1 MRRSI
6 LYVFLLLIT
15 SVFIARAQQ
24 RPQYTQ
30 YIFNNYLVN
39 PAISG
44 IENYTDIKIGYR
56 QQWTGI
62 NDAPKTSFVSAHWKL
77 GDDYLWRN
85 SLSLPGNDDDPMSR
99 NYMQNYTSSP
109 SHHGMGVIAVLD
121 EAGPISRLDASLT
134 YAYHLQMNDQ
144 LNLSVGV
151 AAGITRI
158 GLDINALEFQ
168 NQSDQAVQNAII
180 SQIKPDL
187 GLGVWLYGSR
197 FFAGA
202 SVQQVLPQKLK
213 FTNNSLYN
221 TGKDVPH
228 YFFTMG
234 YRLFLD
240 DEITA
245 TPSVMVKKVSPTP
258 ATVDANLKVAFRDR
272 VWVGGSYRRNDSFS
286 ALAGINVNKMFNL
299 TYSYDFITSDLSRVS
314 NGTHEIVLGI
324 QLNNVYEVMSKAKM
338 W

>member
-1 MRRSI
+1 MRYSI
-6 LYVFLLLIT
+6 YVFWLLML
-15 SVFIARAQQ
+15 SVVALHAQQ

-44 IENYTDIKIGYR
+44 IENYTDIKVGYR

-62 NDAPKTSFVSAHWKL
+62 KDAPKTSFVSAHWKL
-77 GDDYLWRN
+77 GDEYLWKN
-85 SLSLPGNDDDPMSR
+85 ALSLPENTDDPMSR
-99 NYMQNYTSSP
+99 NYMQNYTASP
-109 SHHGMGVIAVLD
+109 AHHGMGVIAVLD

-134 YAYHLQMNDQ
+134 YAYHLQMTDQ
-144 LNLSVGV
+144 LNFSVGV
-151 AAGITRI
+151 AAGISRI
-158 GLDINALEFQ
+158 GLDVNALEFQ
-168 NQSDQAVQNAII
+168 TGPDQVIQNAYL

-187 GLGVWLYGSR
+187 GLGVWLYGAS

-213 FTNNSLYN
+213 FTSEPIYN

-228 YFFTMG
+228 YFFTVG

-240 DEITA
+240 EEITA
-245 TPSVMVKKVSPTP
+245 LPSVMVRKVSPTP
-258 ATVDANLKVAFRDR
+258 LSIDANLKIAFKDR

-286 ALAGINVNKMFNL
+286 ALAGINVSKLLNL

>member
-1 MRRSI
+1 MKYVI
-6 LYVFLLLIT
+6 GVFLLLTISIVT
-15 SVFIARAQQ
+15 VHGQQ

-62 NDAPKTSFVSAHWKL
+62 RDAPRTSFISAHWKL

-85 SLSLPGNDDDPMSR
+85 ALSLPGNDDDPMSR
-99 NYMQNYTSSP
+99 NNMQNYTSSP

-121 EAGPISRLDASLT
+121 EVGPISRLYANLT

-144 LNLSVGV
+144 LNLSVGI
-151 AAGITRI
+151 AAGISRI
-158 GLDINALEFQ
+158 GLDVNALEFQ
-168 NQSDQAVQNAII
+168 TGYDQVIQNAYV
-180 SQIKPDL
+180 SQIRPDL
-187 GLGVWLYGSR
+187 NLGIWLYGSR

-202 SVQQVLPQKLK
+202 SVQQVLPQQLK
-213 FTNNSLYN
+213 FSSESLYN
-221 TGKDVPH
+221 SGKDVPH
-228 YFFTMG
+228 YFFTAG

-240 DEITA
+240 EEITA
-245 TPSVMVKKVSPTP
+245 IPSVMLRKVSPTP
-258 ATVDANLKVAFRDR
+258 VAIDANLKIAFKDR
-272 VWVGGSYRRNDSFS
+272 VWIGGSYRRNDSFS
-286 ALAGINVNKMFNL
+286 ALAGINVSKLLNL
-299 TYSYDFITSDLSRVS
+299 TYSYDFITSDLSKVS

-324 QLNNVYEVMSKAKM
+324 QLNNIYEVMSKAKM

>member
-1 MRRSI
+1 MRYSI
-6 LYVFLLLIT
+6 YVFWLLML
-15 SVFIARAQQ
+15 SVVALYAQQ

-44 IENYTDIKIGYR
+44 IENYTDIKVGYR

-62 NDAPKTSFVSAHWKL
+62 KDAPKTSFVSAHWKL
-77 GDDYLWRN
+77 GDEYLWKN
-85 SLSLPGNDDDPMSR
+85 ALSLPENTDDPMSR
-99 NYMQNYTSSP
+99 NYMQNYTASP
-109 SHHGMGVIAVLD
+109 AHHGMGVIAVLD

-134 YAYHLQMNDQ
+134 YAYHLQMTDQ
-144 LNLSVGV
+144 LNFSVGV
-151 AAGITRI
+151 AAGISRI
-158 GLDINALEFQ
+158 GLDVNALEFQ
-168 NQSDQAVQNAII
+168 TGPDQVIQNAYL

-187 GLGVWLYGSR
+187 GLGVWLYGAS

-213 FTNNSLYN
+213 FTSEPIYN

-228 YFFTMG
+228 YFFTLG

-240 DEITA
+240 EEITA
-245 TPSVMVKKVSPTP
+245 LPSVMVRKVSPTP
-258 ATVDANLKVAFRDR
+258 LSIDANLKIAFKDR

-286 ALAGINVNKMFNL
+286 ALAGINVSKLLNL

>member
-1 MRRSI
+1 MRYSI
-6 LYVFLLLIT
+6 YVFWLLML
-15 SVFIARAQQ
+15 SVVALHAQQ

-44 IENYTDIKIGYR
+44 IENYTDIKVGYR

-62 NDAPKTSFVSAHWKL
+62 KDAPKTSFVSAHWKL
-77 GDDYLWRN
+77 GDEYLWKN
-85 SLSLPGNDDDPMSR
+85 ALSLPENTDDPMSR
-99 NYMQNYTSSP
+99 NYMQNYTASP
-109 SHHGMGVIAVLD
+109 AHHGMGVIAVLD

-134 YAYHLQMNDQ
+134 YAYHLQMTDQ
-144 LNLSVGV
+144 LNFSVGV
-151 AAGITRI
+151 AAGISRI
-158 GLDINALEFQ
+158 GLDVNALEFQ
-168 NQSDQAVQNAII
+168 TGPDQVIQNAYL

-187 GLGVWLYGSR
+187 GLGVWLYGAS

-213 FTNNSLYN
+213 FTSEPIYN

-228 YFFTMG
+228 YFFTLG

-240 DEITA
+240 EEITA
-245 TPSVMVKKVSPTP
+245 LPSVMVRKVSPTP
-258 ATVDANLKVAFRDR
+258 LSIDANLKIAFKDR

-286 ALAGINVNKMFNL
+286 ALAGINVSKLLNL